1 MAMQDPVT
9 DKKKAIFDSTLQLI
23 REHGFHGTSMNG
35 VAKNA
40 SVATGTI
47 YHYFESKDQLICEIY
62 DYYRDQLIKLIEE
75 AIDNSQA
82 FKENFQRI
90 WFILYHYYTSNTNIL
105 IFFEQFI
112 NSPYNTDRDHPAH
125 SGPLYDFFKKG
136 MDDGFLKQIEPRI
149 AIVLTLSSVSST
161 AKLTNFSN
169 FSMDRGDLESVFNVL
184 WDGFVRR

>member
-1 MAMQDPVT
+1 MNVQSMAMQDPVT

-90 WFILYHYYTSNTNIL
+90 WFILYRSEEHTSEL
-105 IFFEQFI
+105 QSRGHLVCRLLLE
-112 NSPYNTDRDHPAH
+112 
-125 SGPLYDFFKKG
+125 KK
-136 MDDGFLKQIEPRI
+136 K
-149 AIVLTLSSVSST
+149 
-161 AKLTNFSN
+161 K
-169 FSMDRGDLESVFNVL
+169 
-184 WDGFVRR
+184 

>member
-1 MAMQDPVT
+1 MNVQSMAMQDPVT

-105 IFFEQFI
+105 IFLDRKSTRL
-112 NSPYNTDRDHPAH
+112 NSSHVAISYAVFC
-125 SGPLYDFFKKG
+125 LKK
-136 MDDGFLKQIEPRI
+136 Q
-149 AIVLTLSSVSST
+149 
-161 AKLTNFSN
+161 
-169 FSMDRGDLESVFNVL
+169 
-184 WDGFVRR
+184 